1 MVIARVIET
10 VAIDNVAPPGCTVVI
25 SPLFPDGAI
34 WFFELPITGWMR
46 ERERER
52 ERVGNRNT
60 ITGNGNDSCLVYTNL
75 VSVSSIHWYISTV
88 LFSLT

>member
-1 MVIARVIET
+1 MVIARVVET
-10 VAIDNVAPPGCTVVI
+10 VAIDNVTPPGCTVVV

-34 WFFELPITGWMR
+34 WFLELPITGWMR
-46 ERERER
+46 ERERE
-52 ERVGNRNT
+52 GNRNT
-60 ITGNGNDSCLVYTNL
+60 ITGNGNDSRLVYTNL